1 MTLITQPPKDP
12 ATAQA
17 ATSDVPA
24 STAATASLPPHL
36 CHRISATA
44 SCLLRSAEE
53 NALLR
58 EQLAA
63 KDKQNADKDK
73 QIAELMAQVSLA
85 KSGHRIIGIWESM
98 DKRRV
103 TEVYEGPQGGAYYL
117 SETGNRM
124 TLNDDSRI
132 EFMSEEDVKKR
143 ISSHKAVSADI
154 TVVGLHTS
162 VDKKKVRAV
171 FMGPKGGTYILT
183 DKAKTVVKDGDY
195 EPMDKAEV
203 NKRIEAHDAW
213 LASSPTK

>member
-24 STAATASLPPHL
+24 STAATASLPPHP

-63 KDKQNADKDK
+63 KDKQNADQAK
-73 QIAELMAQVSLA
+73 QIAELMAQLSLA
-85 KSGHRIIGIWESM
+85 KSGHRIIGIWTSLDE
-98 DKRRV
+98 RRV
-103 TEVYEGPQGGAYYL
+103 AEVYEGPQGGTYYY

-124 TLNDDSRI
+124 TLNDDKRI

-143 ISSHKAVSADI
+143 DLPCTTRRSQRTSRSSACTPAWTRRRCALSSWAP
-154 TVVGLHTS
+154 
-162 VDKKKVRAV
+162 RAA
-171 FMGPKGGTYILT
+171 PT
-183 DKAKTVVKDGDY
+183 
-195 EPMDKAEV
+195 
-203 NKRIEAHDAW
+203 
-213 LASSPTK
+213 SSPRRPGPW